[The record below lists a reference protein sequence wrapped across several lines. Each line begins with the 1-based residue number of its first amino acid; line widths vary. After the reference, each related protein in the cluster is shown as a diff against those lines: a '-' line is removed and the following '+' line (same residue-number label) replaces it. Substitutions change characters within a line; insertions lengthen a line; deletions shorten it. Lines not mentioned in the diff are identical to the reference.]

1 MGTGLDTGDLLEKI
15 SQPCV
20 AGTRKRGKCCHWPWR
35 SLKYQVEKDSN
46 KLGSVRA
53 KILDLDAKR
62 SAPVDGLA
70 SRPGVPSPPP
80 PSSPQIG
87 QGGLNVTSQEVR
99 KGFEKKLFKK
109 LTNDLV

>member
-1 MGTGLDTGDLLEKI
+1 MPSLALV
-15 SQPCV
+15 QPRIPS
-20 AGTRKRGKCCHWPWR
+20 RKRFKQIGLC
-35 SLKYQVEKDSN
+35 E
-46 KLGSVRA
+46 GA

-109 LTNDLV
+109 LRNDLV